1 MAREFTFRSPGFFER
16 EIDLAQRVQ
25 GPIGTPAAII
35 GTAQKG
41 PAFVPVTVGSFVD
54 FRTKFGDL
62 DPEKAGPYAVNEFLR
77 NRTALTYMRVLGAG
91 ANDTAEQIEKTRA
104 TGQVNNAGFIV
115 TGTIAQHSLGHVGS
129 VQFLAAVHD
138 IQANELL
145 GMPIFTDNDSY
156 GTGLGAGADV
166 KLIRAAIF
174 CADDTRLFV
183 LNGNQAV
190 TAGVGSVDDVATI
203 DPTITNGTFKL
214 VISSSDTTYDTADGL
229 PGLRV
234 LSASLNPDN
243 ANYISKIL
251 NTDPQRF
258 GVEKHMLYLDF
269 AVDDQIATTAPAGGT
284 QLVAVISGSSGT
296 SATSGDAS
304 MIFRDVYGHYDTRY
318 TTPRTPW
325 IISQPYGKTEHPL
338 FYFESLDDGDYAN
351 TRYKVSISQVRKSD
365 DPKSNWGTFS
375 VLVRAWGDVDQDP
388 QIIEQFSDVTLNPK
402 ADNYIAKI
410 IGDKKVRYDFD
421 ADSEEEKRLIIEGKF
436 PNRSNII
443 RVVMTRDVDKM
454 MLPDTILPFGFK
466 GISVLKT
473 NDAGTDEPTDSN
485 NIRLAGNIPAGPA
498 QALTGAIVPP
508 LPFRFKVT
516 RGNTSSALFAG
527 SPGATE
533 IVDSRLYWGTKFERN
548 TAPLNPNVTQ
558 EKNTLLWAYSK
569 FQGLEKL
576 DAVITGSQL
585 DTFNE
590 NKFTLARV
598 AFGNTSLNDLTGTVN
613 QHIREAAYIRNAEPD
628 VTEYKVSDGVL
639 TNRLT
644 FASLVAM
651 TSSITYNRF
660 TDFAKFTV
668 PFVGGFDGLNIL
680 DKHSSLLHDKST
692 STDVGGAAESTYIP
706 DGLAINPA
714 GFGRTNNAI
723 FSYNEAVKIIT
734 DEMTTN
740 ANILAIPG
748 IRDSFVTDNAAQR
761 AKENSMMMYVM
772 DVVPIDHTDTRIFDD
787 SSNRPDVRRTIT
799 NFATRQLDNNYVAT
813 YFPDVRI
820 DDTTNNRR
828 VKVPASVAALA
839 ALSFNDSVAY
849 PWFAPA
855 GFNRGAL
862 EFVRGL
868 DVRLDSEDRNL
879 LQDARIN
886 PIASFPREGIAIFGQ
901 KTLQFAKSALDR
913 VNVRRLMLE
922 VKRQVIDVARRIVFE
937 QNNAATRGRFVSQ
950 ITPLLGLIQAQ
961 AGIEGF
967 KVICDESNNTQV
979 DVDANK
985 LNGKIIVIPTRAVE
999 FIAIDFIITP
1009 SGVEFTA

>member
-62 DPEKAGPYAVNEFLR
+62 DPAKAGPYAVNEFLKNR
-77 NRTALTYMRVLGAG
+77 NAVTYLRVLGAG
-91 ANDTAEQIEKTRA
+91 ANDTAEHIEKTRA
-104 TGQVNNAGFIV
+104 TGQVNNAGFVV
-115 TGTIAQHSLGHVGS
+115 TGSTATHSLGHVGS
-129 VQFLAAVHD
+129 VQFLAAIHD
-138 IQANELL
+138 IQTNELL
-145 GMPIFTDNDSY
+145 GMPMFTDNDSF
-156 GTGLGAGADV
+156 GSGLGAGSDV
-166 KLIRAAIF
+166 HLIRAAIF
-174 CADDTRLFV
+174 CANDTRMLV

-190 TAGVGSVDDVATI
+190 TPAVGFVDDVATI
-203 DPTITNGTFKL
+203 DPAVTNGTFKL
-214 VISSSDTTYDTADGL
+214 VISSSDSTYDTTDGL
-229 PGLRV
+229 TGLRV

-243 ANYISKIL
+243 VNYIGKIL
-251 NTDPQRF
+251 NTDPHRF
-258 GVEKHMLYLDF
+258 GEEKHLLYLDF
-269 AVDDQIATTAPAGGT
+269 AVDDEVATTAPAGGT
-284 QLVAVISGSSGT
+284 QLVAVISGSDGT
-296 SATSGDAS
+296 SATSGDTS
-304 MIFRDVYGHYDTRY
+304 MLFRDVFGHYDTRY
-318 TTPRTPW
+318 STPHTPW

-338 FYFESLDDGDYAN
+338 FYFESLDDGEYAN
-351 TRYKVSISQVRKSD
+351 TRFKVSISQLRKSE
-365 DPKSNWGTFS
+365 DPKSNWGTFT
-375 VLVRAWGDVDQDP
+375 VLVRAWNDVDQDP

-402 ADNYIAKI
+402 ADNYIAKV

-421 ADSEEEKRLIIEGKF
+421 ADNEEEKRLIIEGKF

-443 RVVMTRDVDKM
+443 RVIMSRDVDKM

-473 NDAGTDEPTDSN
+473 NDAGTDNADDST
-485 NIRLAGNIPAGPA
+485 NIRLAGNIPPGPA
-498 QALTGAIVPP
+498 RQLTGSIVPP
-508 LPFRFKVT
+508 MPFRFKVT
-516 RGNTSSALFAG
+516 RGNVDSTIFAG
-527 SPGATE
+527 SPGPTE
-533 IVDSRLYWGTKFERN
+533 IVDSRLYWGAKFERN
-548 TAPLNPNVTQ
+548 TSPLNPNTNQ
-558 EKNTLLWAYSK
+558 EKNALLATYSK
-569 FQGLEKL
+569 FQGLTKL

-585 DTFNE
+585 DTFND
-590 NKFTLARV
+590 NKFTLSRV
-598 AFGNTSLNDLTGTVN
+598 AFGNTSLSDLTGTVN
-613 QHIREAAYIRNAEPD
+613 QHIRETAYIRNAEPD
-628 VTEYKVSDGVL
+628 VTEYKVTDGVL
-639 TNRLT
+639 ANRLT
-644 FASLVAM
+644 FASLVAL
-651 TSSITYNRF
+651 TSSITFNRF
-660 TDFAKFTV
+660 SDFAKFTV
-668 PFVGGFDGLNIL
+668 PLAGGFDGLNIL
-680 DKHSSLLHDKST
+680 DKNSSLLHDKST
-692 STDVGGAAESTYIP
+692 STDSGGAAESSYIP
-706 DGLAINPA
+706 EGLAINPA

-748 IRDSFVTDNAAQR
+748 IRDSFVTDNASQR
-761 AKENSMMMYVM
+761 VKENSMMMYVM
-772 DVVPIDHTDTRIFDD
+772 DVIPVDHTDTRIFDD
-787 SSNRPDVRRTIT
+787 SQNRPDVRRTVT
-799 NFATRQLDNNYVAT
+799 NFATRQIDNNYVAT
-813 YFPDVRI
+813 YFPDIRI

-868 DVRLDSEDRNL
+868 DVRLDNEDRNL

-901 KTLQFAKSALDR
+901 KTLQFARSALDR

-950 ITPLLGLIQAQ
+950 IVPLLGLIQAQ

-967 KVICDESNNTQV
+967 KVICDETNNTQA

-985 LNGKIIVIPTRAVE
+985 LNGKIIVVPTRAVE

>member
-62 DPEKAGPYAVNEFLR
+62 DPDKAGPYAVNEFLKNR
-77 NRTALTYMRVLGAG
+77 NAITYLRVLGAG
-91 ANDTAEQIEKTRA
+91 ANDTIAHIEKTRI

-115 TGTIAQHSLGHVGS
+115 TGTLATHSNGHVGS
-129 VQFLAAVHD
+129 VQFIAAIHD
-138 IQANELL
+138 IQTNELL
-145 GMPIFTDNDSY
+145 GMPVFTDNDSF
-156 GTGLGAGADV
+156 GSGLGAGADV
-166 KLIRAAIF
+166 KLIRAAVF

-183 LNGNQAV
+183 LDGNEAV
-190 TAGVGSVDDVATI
+190 TATVGNVNDVATI
-203 DPTITNGTFKL
+203 DPTVTNGTFKL
-214 VISSSDTTYDTADGL
+214 VISSSDTTYDTTDGI
-229 PGLRV
+229 PGLRT
-234 LSASLNPDN
+234 LTASLDPDN
-243 ANYISKIL
+243 VNYIGKIL
-251 NTDPQRF
+251 NTDPERF
-258 GVEKHMLYLDF
+258 GEEKHLLYLDF
-269 AVDDQIATTAPAGGT
+269 AVDNQIASTTPTGGT
-284 QLVAVISGSSGT
+284 SVAILSGSANT
-296 SATSGDAS
+296 SATSGDTS
-304 MIFRDVYGHYDTRY
+304 MVFRDVFGHYDSRY
-318 TTPRTPW
+318 TTPHTPW

-338 FYFESLDDGDYAN
+338 FYLEALDDGTYAN
-351 TRYKVSISQVRKSD
+351 TKFKVSIAQVRKSD
-365 DPKSNWGTFS
+365 DPKSNWGTFT
-375 VLVRAWGDVDQDP
+375 VLIRAWNDVDQDP
-388 QIIEQFSDVTLNPK
+388 QIIEQFSNVTLNPK

-421 ADSEEEKRLIIEGKF
+421 ADSDEEKRLVIEGKF
-436 PNRSNII
+436 ANKSNIV
-443 RVVMTRDVDKM
+443 RVVMAQNVDKM
-454 MLPDTILPFGFK
+454 LLPDTILPFGFK
-466 GISVLKT
+466 GLSVIKT
-473 NDAGTDEPTDSN
+473 NDAGTDEPEDSPTP
-485 NIRLAGNIPAGPA
+485 RLTGNIPLGSA

-516 RGNTSSALFAG
+516 RGNVDSTLFAG
-527 SPGATE
+527 SPGSTE

-548 TAPLNPNVTQ
+548 TTPLNPNVIQ
-558 EKNTLLWAYSK
+558 EKNALVAAYSK

-598 AFGNTSLNDLTGTVN
+598 AFANGSIADLTGTVS

-628 VTEYKVSDGVL
+628 STEYKVSDGVL

-644 FASLVAM
+644 LASLV
-651 TSSITYNRF
+651 TLNSSAEFNRF
-660 TDFAKFTV
+660 VEFTKFTV
-668 PFVGGFDGLNIL
+668 PLAGGFDGVNIL
-680 DKHSSLLHDKST
+680 DKNSSLLNDKAT
-692 STDVGGAAESTYIP
+692 STDPGGAAESTYLP
-706 DGLAINPA
+706 EGLTVNPA
-714 GFGRTNNAI
+714 GSGRTNNGI

-748 IRDSFVTDNAAQR
+748 IRDTFVTDNAA
-761 AKENSMMMYVM
+761 KLVKDNSMMFYAM
-772 DVVPIDHTDTRIFDD
+772 DLIPVDDTGTRVFDD
-787 SSNRPDVRRTIT
+787 SASRPDVRKTID
-799 NFATRQLDNNYVAT
+799 NFVSRQVDNNYVAS
-813 YFPDVRI
+813 YFPDIRI

-839 ALSFNDSVAY
+839 ALSYNDNVAY

-862 EFVRGL
+862 EFVKGL

-879 LQDARIN
+879 LQEARIN
-886 PIASFPREGIAIFGQ
+886 PIANFPREGIAIFGQ
-901 KTLQFAKSALDR
+901 KTLQFTKSALDR
-913 VNVRRLMLE
+913 VNVRRLMIE
-922 VKRQVIDVARRIVFE
+922 VKRQVLDVARRIVFE
-937 QNNAATRGRFVSQ
+937 QNNSVTRGKFVSQ

-967 KVICDESNNTQV
+967 KVICDETNNTQA

-985 LNGKIIVIPTRAVE
+985 LNGKIIVIPVRAVE

>member
-16 EIDLAQRVQ
+16 EIDLTQRVQ

-62 DPEKAGPYAVNEFLR
+62 DPEKAGPYAVNEFLKNR
-77 NRTALTYMRVLGAG
+77 NAVTYMRVLGAG
-91 ANDTAEQIEKTRA
+91 ANDTVEHIQKTVE

-115 TGTIAQHSLGHVGS
+115 TGTVAQYSLGHVGS
-129 VQFLAAVHD
+129 VQFIAAIHD
-138 IQANELL
+138 IQTNELA
-145 GMPIFTDNDSY
+145 GMPMFTDNDSY
-156 GTGLGAGADV
+156 GTGLGAGSDV

-183 LNGNQAV
+183 LDGNQAV

-203 DPTITNGTFKL
+203 DPTVTNGTFKL

-243 ANYISKIL
+243 ANYIGKIL

-269 AVDDQIATTAPAGGT
+269 AVDDQIATTAPVGGT
-284 QLVAVISGSSGT
+284 QLVAVISGSAGT
-296 SATSGDAS
+296 SATSGDTG
-304 MIFRDVYGHYDTRY
+304 MLFRNMYGHYDTRY
-318 TTPRTPW
+318 TTPHTPW

-338 FYFESLDDGDYAN
+338 FYFESLDDGEYAN

-365 DPKSNWGTFS
+365 DPKSNWGTFN
-375 VLVRAWGDVDQDP
+375 VAVRAWNDVDQDP
-388 QIIEQFSDVTLNPK
+388 QIVEQFNDVTLNPK
-402 ADNYIAKI
+402 ADNYIAKV
-410 IGDKKVRYDFD
+410 IGDKKARYDFD
-421 ADSEEEKRLIIEGKF
+421 ADNPEEKRLIIEGKF
-436 PNRSNII
+436 PNLSNII
-443 RVVMTRDVDKM
+443 RITMSENVDKM

-473 NDAGTDEPTDSN
+473 NDAGTDEPTDSS
-485 NIRLAGNIPAGPA
+485 NIRLAGNIPPGPA

-527 SPGATE
+527 SPGSTE
-533 IVDSRLYWGTKFERN
+533 IVDQRLYWGTKFERN
-548 TAPLNPNVTQ
+548 VSPLNSNITQ
-558 EKNTLLWAYSK
+558 EKNNLLVAYSK

-598 AFGNTSLNDLTGTVN
+598 AFGNTSVADLTGTIN
-613 QHIREAAYIRNAEPD
+613 QHMRETAYLRNAEPD
-628 VTEYKVSDGVL
+628 VTEYKVSDGIIA
-639 TNRLT
+639 NRITLAT
-644 FASLVAM
+644 LAAL
-651 TSSITYNRF
+651 TSSFDFNRF
-660 TDFAKFTV
+660 TDFTKFTV
-668 PFVGGFDGLNIL
+668 PFAGGFDGLNIL
-680 DKHSSLLHDKST
+680 DKNSSLLHDKST
-692 STDVGGAAESTYIP
+692 STDIGGAAESSYLP
-706 DGLAINPA
+706 EGFAFNPA
-714 GFGRTNNAI
+714 GSARTNNAI

-748 IRDSFVTDNAAQR
+748 IRDTFVTDNAAR
-761 AKENSMMMYVM
+761 LVKENSMMFYVM
-772 DVVPIDHTDTRIFDD
+772 DIMPVDDEDVRIFDD
-787 SSNRPDVRRTIT
+787 SVNRPDVRRTIKY
-799 NFATRQLDNNYVAT
+799 FSSRQIDNNYVAA
-813 YFPDVRI
+813 YFPDVKL

-879 LQDARIN
+879 LQESRIN

-950 ITPLLGLIQAQ
+950 LTPLLGLIQAQ

-967 KVICDESNNTQV
+967 KIICDETNNTQV

-985 LNGKIIVIPTRAVE
+985 LNGKIIVIPVRAVE